1 MNEQEQKFIKLAAMI
16 VNYFV
21 VCDAAAD
28 FVVKT
33 TQIASSPE
41 EALATMTEYGKLN
54 KARSEIRAEIEDFL
68 KNNI

>member
-28 FVVKT
+28 FVEKT
-33 TQIASSPE
+33 TQIARSPE

-54 KARSEIRAEIEDFL
+54 KARNEIRAEIEGFL

>member
-28 FVVKT
+28 FVQKT
-33 TQIASSPE
+33 TQIARSPE

>member
-1 MNEQEQKFIKLAAMI
+1 MNEQEHKFIKLAAMI

-28 FVVKT
+28 FVEKT
-33 TQIASSPE
+33 TQIARSPE
-41 EALATMTEYGKLN
+41 EALATMSEYRKLN
-54 KARSEIRAEIEDFL
+54 KARTEIRAEIEDFL

>member
-1 MNEQEQKFIKLAAMI
+1 MDEQEKKFIKLAAMI
-16 VNYFV
+16 VSYFV
-21 VCDAAAD
+21 VCDATAD

-41 EALATMTEYGKLN
+41 EALATMSEYRKLN
-54 KARSEIRAEIEDFL
+54 KARTEVRAEIEDFL

>member
-1 MNEQEQKFIKLAAMI
+1 MNEQEKKFIKLAAMI

-28 FVVKT
+28 FVEKT
-33 TQIASSPE
+33 TQIARSPE
-41 EALATMTEYGKLN
+41 EALATMSEYRKLN
-54 KARSEIRAEIEDFL
+54 KARSEIRAEIEEFL

>member
-1 MNEQEQKFIKLAAMI
+1 MNEQEHKFIKLAAMI

-28 FVVKT
+28 FVEKT
-33 TQIASSPE
+33 TQIARNPE
-41 EALATMTEYGKLN
+41 EALATMSEYRKLN